1 IVFSFDARTQ
11 WPHCPS
17 LSYIR
22 DQSDCGSCWAISS
35 AEAMSDRVCIAS
47 HGNKHVEL
55 SADDILSCCTDCG
68 DGCDGGYLLKAWK
81 YFASTGVVTGGR
93 YGTKNACRPYE
104 IPPCGV
110 HHNQT
115 FYKNCTGIV
124 ATPKCEHKCQ
134 PSYSISYDTL
144 FRLGNT
150 SYSILESV
158 SGMQKDIMRYGPVVG
173 VFEVFQDFFLYKS
186 GIYEY
191 TAGGFAGIHAVKILG
206 WGVENGTEYWTV
218 ANSWNTDWGE
228 NG

>member
-1 IVFSFDARTQ
+1 MLRYSVKTT
-11 WPHCPS
+11 
-17 LSYIR
+17 
-22 DQSDCGSCWAISS
+22 GSCWAISS

-93 YGTKNACRPYE
+93 YGTKWPHLNVNTNVNLAIRFLTTVTKPTCI
-104 IPPCGV
+104 IPGYRHC
-110 HHNQT
+110 
-115 FYKNCTGIV
+115 V
-124 ATPKCEHKCQ
+124 A
-134 PSYSISYDTL
+134 L

-228 NG
+228 NGFFRIRRGTNECGIEEIVVAGRV